1 MTCWSGY
8 ADSEF
13 EQGKIEDLKRHLVC
27 VSATD
32 GRVLWN
38 QTVKAHQPEDPY
50 TGQLGQHG
58 YATHTPVTDGKYV
71 YAFFGKSGVFAYD
84 LEGNQLWNTSVGT
97 ESGRQRWGSAASPI
111 LFENKLI
118 VNAADESQ
126 SIVALDTKT
135 GKELWKAEAGS
146 LMNVYN
152 TPTLVDLPDGGTE
165 LVLTVPNEVWA
176 LNPDTGKLK
185 WYAETGVS
193 GNMNVSVQSAK
204 GIVYAFGGNMGSGT
218 VAIRAGGDRDVS
230 DSHTE
235 WAQRRGPDFGS
246 PVLHEGHLYWV
257 TDRGIATCMEADS
270 GDVVYQERLQTD
282 GGFPKVYASAVVAGG
297 NLIVVSR
304 NIGTFVI
311 RAKPKFEQI
320 ALNQFAG
327 DPTEFNATPAISG
340 GRLYIRSNLYL
351 YSVANN

>member
-230 DSHTE
+230 DSHTSGRN
-235 WAQRRGPDFGS
+235 AVGPILV
-246 PVLHEGHLYWV
+246 VLSC
-257 TDRGIATCMEADS
+257 TRDIS
-270 GDVVYQERLQTD
+270 
-282 GGFPKVYASAVVAGG
+282 
-297 NLIVVSR
+297 
-304 NIGTFVI
+304 IG
-311 RAKPKFEQI
+311 
-320 ALNQFAG
+320 
-327 DPTEFNATPAISG
+327 
-340 GRLYIRSNLYL
+340 
-351 YSVANN
+351 